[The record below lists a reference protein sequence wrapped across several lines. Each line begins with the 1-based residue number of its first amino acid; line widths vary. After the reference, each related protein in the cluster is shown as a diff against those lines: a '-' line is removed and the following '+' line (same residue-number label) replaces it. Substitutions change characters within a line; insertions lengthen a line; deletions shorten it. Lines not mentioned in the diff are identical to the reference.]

1 MMLNDE
7 NVIISGEIVIEGVSH
22 IVKNKFVKCNSHLNS
37 KSWNTTESLNRCPDC
52 FIGEK
57 FRYPDPKN
65 KNIFTLKSFDDNKYI
80 FECGHYVTNY
90 VFNDLQLI
98 EQYSINKSYTM
109 KLKKTKTF
117 SVSKNTDAVTLE
129 GIEYPIA
136 NLLKSGIVNQTIV
149 LLGHDELW
157 HEIDVLNLG
166 GDNSDLTNF
175 KNFVELANLKLSDLI
190 PLKKPEPK
198 NYDVTH
204 DDHVALSEEFP
215 QFDYIKIG
223 KLCSY
228 YGKKSSVYVLRQ
240 DLRICTERNLTIEQW
255 IEQME
260 NLNKKTMDNINRSR
274 DRIIQLGK
282 IGFKQNAKKEFEFD
296 GFIVTQNSVD
306 NDTDEVWNSFLSM
319 VPTPTPTPT
328 NQIDIETV
336 INQETTTNEP
346 QPAPAPAE
354 PLPAKKPVSLQT
366 IGSLTPDRI
375 TDLSGLTEQQHEIV
389 KQNPFIA
396 VTDKKSLETAKKQR
410 AVLLKAST
418 AIDGTSG
425 IQATAKK
432 YLNTFKTTLDN
443 FLSSTAK
450 ITREAYDKQNAEIV
464 KYENAE
470 ALRIAEEQRLKVE
483 KINGRT
489 NRLFNV
495 PMVFNGTVYQIGTLY
510 ILPSQIENATDDEF
524 ELLFNQAVSIKN
536 ALDAAAE
543 IEKNKDAEIAEL
555 QRKLAQLTGA
565 TVETP
570 VEMAVINKPTNNGPT
585 ETTIANYTPAPVSET
600 PASQTAAPATNKRF
614 KASTD
619 YFMPTPENTIL
630 NRFDLDHVELIQ
642 AEPINPAFIKCR
654 AYFVEGN
661 RKVAEQIQSILD
673 DTDVTVKKSVRITQ
687 LCEILLN
694 QPC

>member
-1 MMLNDE
+1 
-7 NVIISGEIVIEGVSH
+7 
-22 IVKNKFVKCNSHLNS
+22 
-37 KSWNTTESLNRCPDC
+37 
-52 FIGEK
+52 
-57 FRYPDPKN
+57 
-65 KNIFTLKSFDDNKYI
+65 
-80 FECGHYVTNY
+80 
-90 VFNDLQLI
+90 
-98 EQYSINKSYTM
+98 M

-117 SVSKNTDAVTLE
+117 SVSNNTDIVTLE

-198 NYDVTH
+198 NYDVIH

-228 YGKKSSVYVLRQ
+228 YGKKSSVYLLRQ
-240 DLRICTERNLTIEQW
+240 DLRICTERNITIEQW

-319 VPTPTPTPT
+319 VPTPT

-336 INQETTTNEP
+336 INEVEPATGQREEAVRFISVVKNNPEPFKESNTDVTSTTT
-346 QPAPAPAE
+346 PAPAE

-366 IGSLTPDRI
+366 ISSLTPDRI

-432 YLNTFKTTLDN
+432 YLNTFKATLDN

-524 ELLFNQAVSIKN
+524 ELLFNQAVAIKN
-536 ALDAAAE
+536 ALDAASE

-555 QRKLAQLTGA
+555 KRKLAELTG
-565 TVETP
+565 TSLETP
-570 VEMAVINKPTNNGPT
+570 VINNEPT
-585 ETTIANYTPAPVSET
+585 ETTNDIPVIPAQTPAPISET
-600 PASQTAAPATNKRF
+600 PSKVSEITTSDTKNTAPATNKRF
-614 KASTD
+614 KANSE
-619 YFMPTPENTIL
+619 YFMPKPENTIL

-661 RKVAEQIQSILD
+661 RKVAEQIQSILN